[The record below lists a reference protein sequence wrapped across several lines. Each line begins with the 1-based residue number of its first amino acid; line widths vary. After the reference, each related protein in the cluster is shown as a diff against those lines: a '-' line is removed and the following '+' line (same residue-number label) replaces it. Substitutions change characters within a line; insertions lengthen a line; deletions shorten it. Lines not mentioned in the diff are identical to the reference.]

1 MYFFVSSVDD
11 MDRSSGNR
19 TENVLTVLSLKIE
32 NVLGRLKSLKYG
44 GLDRS
49 VRWAFWSKSGA

>member
-1 MYFFVSSVDD
+1 MYFFVISVYN
-11 MDRSSGNR
+11 MDRSGGNR

-32 NVLGRLKSLKYG
+32 NVLGRLKSLRNG

-49 VRWAFWSKSGA
+49 ARWASWPKPGA